1 MTPRRACTHAQDRP
15 DLLSGFRS
23 FLPAPAAV
31 PSTTT
36 AQPTLQSQPQATLD
50 DSLANLRLSR
60 DDSSDESRVARAS
73 TAPASISVVM
83 PVAGDDDGSSV
94 DLRPSITFAFDLEID
109 QFSVAL
115 ECGDHSLSLQAE
127 QLGPSAASNQE
138 RRRYAV
144 QLPRGSELR
153 RLMEDPAAGG
163 ARTQAK
169 LVVRDRHFGE
179 LLQRAIVFT
188 HSDV

>member
-1 MTPRRACTHAQDRP
+1 VSNP
-15 DLLSGFRS
+15 
-23 FLPAPAAV
+23 
-31 PSTTT
+31 TT
-36 AQPTLQSQPQATLD
+36 AQPTLQTQPQTTLD

-60 DDSSDESRVARAS
+60 DDGSDES
-73 TAPASISVVM
+73 TAPAAISVVM
-83 PVAGDDDGSSV
+83 PMATGDDGSSV
-94 DLRPSITFAFDLEID
+94 DLRPSITFALDLELD

-127 QLGPSAASNQE
+127 QLGSSAASNQE

-153 RLMEDPAAGG
+153 RLMDPAAGG

-169 LVVRDRHFGE
+169 VVVRDRHFGE
-179 LLQRAIVFT
+179 ILQRAIVFT